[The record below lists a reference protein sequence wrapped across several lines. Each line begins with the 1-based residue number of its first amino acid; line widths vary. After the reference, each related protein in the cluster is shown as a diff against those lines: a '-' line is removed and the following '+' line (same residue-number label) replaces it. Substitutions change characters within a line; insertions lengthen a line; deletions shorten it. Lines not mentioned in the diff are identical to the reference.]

1 MYERTAINIVKEA
14 LEISP
19 VVLISGA
26 RQVGK
31 STLSL
36 NLDMSYRVFDNLT
49 DRESAL
55 TDPLGYIESLPKPIC
70 LDEIQK
76 VPEVLES
83 IKLSVDKNRI
93 NGNFLLTGSANI
105 LDMKK
110 TKDSLAGRIIEI
122 KLWTLSQKEIHHKSA
137 ENIIDI
143 LFKNGIKNLKIELK
157 NVDEIYQA
165 IIDGGYP
172 EIQKIKS
179 IRGKSLWFDSY
190 ISTYVERDI
199 RDIGELRDIE
209 SFIRFYNIITPR
221 SAGLLNKSDLANDA
235 GISLPT
241 LNNYLTM
248 LNMIYQVSLV
258 QSYSSN
264 ISKRFIKSPKLYM
277 NDSGVLSHILNIT
290 NIEELLCSNKK
301 GDIVETFVYA
311 ELQKHIS
318 YSLTLPK
325 LYHYRTND
333 KKEIDFIVEKANK
346 ILAIEVKSS
355 LSIKADAFK
364 HIIDFQK
371 KTKDKEIL
379 GIVLYMGENIV
390 SFGDENYQRYAIPL
404 SIFF

>member
-209 SFIRFYNIITPR
+209 SFIRFYNIIIDVR
-221 SAGLLNKSDLANDA
+221 L
-235 GISLPT
+235 
-241 LNNYLTM
+241 
-248 LNMIYQVSLV
+248 MIILKD
-258 QSYSSN
+258 N
-264 ISKRFIKSPKLYM
+264 INREY
-277 NDSGVLSHILNIT
+277 
-290 NIEELLCSNKK
+290 
-301 GDIVETFVYA
+301 
-311 ELQKHIS
+311 
-318 YSLTLPK
+318 
-325 LYHYRTND
+325 
-333 KKEIDFIVEKANK
+333 
-346 ILAIEVKSS
+346 
-355 LSIKADAFK
+355 
-364 HIIDFQK
+364 
-371 KTKDKEIL
+371 
-379 GIVLYMGENIV
+379 
-390 SFGDENYQRYAIPL
+390 
-404 SIFF
+404 

>member
-14 LEISP
+14 VEISP

-290 NIEELLCSNKK
+290 NIEELL
-301 GDIVETFVYA
+301 
-311 ELQKHIS
+311 
-318 YSLTLPK
+318 
-325 LYHYRTND
+325 
-333 KKEIDFIVEKANK
+333 
-346 ILAIEVKSS
+346 
-355 LSIKADAFK
+355 
-364 HIIDFQK
+364 
-371 KTKDKEIL
+371 
-379 GIVLYMGENIV
+379 
-390 SFGDENYQRYAIPL
+390 
-404 SIFF
+404 

>member
-346 ILAIEVKSS
+346 INDITRLHAHSQF
-355 LSIKADAFK
+355 D
-364 HIIDFQK
+364 HISNKWLELIDRK
-371 KTKDKEIL
+371 RD
-379 GIVLYMGENIV
+379 G
-390 SFGDENYQRYAIPL
+390 
-404 SIFF
+404 